1 MITGR
6 NLGVACPEC
15 GTTDG
20 WICEC
25 QLDPQISLGVP
36 VFALDRHEDETGVS
50 GPGRVAYGVVFPNGK
65 TVLAWV
71 VPDKPQSVAVY
82 DSIHDMFAIHVGPHR
97 GKTELTWLFLPQM
110 LESWQERFRRGR
122 E

>member
-1 MITGR
+1 VITGR

-71 VPDKPQSVAVY
+71 VPDKPQSVPSPSTTA
-82 DSIHDMFAIHVGPHR
+82 SMICSPSTWGR
-97 GKTELTWLFLPQM
+97 TE
-110 LESWQERFRRGR
+110 ERQS
-122 E
+122 